1 MGKWIGVDL
10 DGTLAE
16 YKSNKNR
23 SIGEAIEPML
33 QRVKQWIDDGKEVRV
48 FTARA
53 SDSDQVKQVEK
64 WLSQNGLGGLAVT
77 NVKDF
82 DMVELWD
89 DKAIRVKRNTGYP
102 CSGCSKQENSSLAF
116 VREPSSLVT
125 DC

>member
-16 YKSNKNR
+16 YKSNKNQ
-23 SIGEAIEPML
+23 SIGEAIQPML
-33 QRVKQWIDDGKEVRV
+33 QRVKEWIDDGKEVRI

-53 SDSDQVKQVEK
+53 SDEDQIKAVEK
-64 WLSQNGLGGLAVT
+64 WLSNQGIGDLAIT

-102 CSGCSKQENSSLAF
+102 CSGCSKQDNSSLLD
-116 VREPSSLVT
+116 VREDRLTT

>member
-16 YKSNKNR
+16 YKSNKNQ
-23 SIGEAIEPML
+23 SIGNAIQPML
-33 QRVKQWIDDGKEVRV
+33 QRVKEWIDDGKEVRI

-53 SDSDQVKQVEK
+53 SDSEQIKKVEQ
-64 WLSQNGLGGLAVT
+64 WLSENGLSDLAVT

-82 DMVELWD
+82 DMIELWD

-102 CSGCSKQENSSLAF
+102 CSGCSKQDNSSLLYVLEDRPLGF
-116 VREPSSLVT
+116 
-125 DC
+125 

>member
-16 YKSNKNR
+16 YTSSKNK
-23 SIGEAIEPML
+23 SIGDPIEPMM
-33 QRVKQWIDDGKEVRV
+33 QRVKQWIDDGKEVRI

-53 SDSDQVKQVEK
+53 SDEDQIKAVAK
-64 WLSQNGLGGLAVT
+64 WLSNQGIGDLAIT

-82 DMVELWD
+82 DMIELWD

-102 CSGCSKQENSSLAF
+102 CSGCSKQENSSLSY
-116 VREPSSLVT
+116 VREDRPLGF
-125 DC
+125 